1 MRVGSARRGGGGE
14 GSMWGGSTR
23 RGQFQTARIQRLRW
37 AVRVDPLVSLCRSLH
52 ASTGLDAGSPP
63 IVFEQ

>member
-1 MRVGSARRGGGGE
+1 MRGE
-14 GSMWGGSTR
+14 ATR
-23 RGQFQTARIQRLRW
+23 RGQFQTERLQILRW

-52 ASTGLDAGSPP
+52 ASAGLDAGSPP

>member
-1 MRVGSARRGGGGE
+1 MGTVGPEGGGGE
-14 GSMWGGSTR
+14 GSMRGESTR
-23 RGQFQTARIQRLRW
+23 RGQFQTERLQILRW

-52 ASTGLDAGSPP
+52 ASAGLDAGSPP